1 MRSFDAACAPGSV
14 ATTLTISVGVLMR
27 ADTGVT
33 WLSYV
38 TCKRPPA
45 CAPQRS
51 SSALIQRRAA
61 PMPSVS
67 ETVSDMVWRVLKLT
81 SFEMIASMRCG
92 EIWPT
97 ICSICGWWCVT
108 SGAAS
113 AAMAGRVTAAKK
125 PVNKALRRSAGI
137 IGHPFVE
144 VAGLCRLRAQENIFS
159 RIFRKCALPTRDFLI
174 EDAAV
179 YALCAPQGS
188 NKNPRKMR
196 GQAAARPRLFFDGGR
211 FAGFGVGH
219 FHRRAIDR
227 FAVHLQAGLRQLG
240 RGLFAYAL
248 DAFFQ
253 VGPVL
258 DVAALGALVVVDFDL
273 GQRERHR
280 RDQGGDRQYY
290 FLDHDVSVK
299 WTQTRDRA
307 CATLTATG
315 DAG

>member
-113 AAMAGRVTAAKK
+113 AAMAGKVTAAKK
-125 PVNKALRRSAGI
+125 TVNRALRFSAGI
-137 IGHPFVE
+137 IGYPFVE
-144 VAGLCRLRAQENIFS
+144 GWTVPAAGTRKYLLTKRA
-159 RIFRKCALPTRDFLI
+159 RPTWDFLI
-174 EDAAV
+174 GGRVGVCVLDAKMFKQKPAQRCAGGHTRCDYFLTVDDLLVLASAIFIGAPSTDLPFTCKPACDSLAAV
-179 YALCAPQGS
+179 FSRMPLT
-188 NKNPRKMR
+188 
-196 GQAAARPRLFFDGGR
+196 R
-211 FAGFGVGH
+211 FSRSAQSLKSPPLV
-219 FHRRAIDR
+219 RSSMM
-227 FAVHLQAGLRQLG
+227 
-240 RGLFAYAL
+240 AL
-248 DAFFQ
+248 DLA
-253 VGPVL
+253 GPMPL
-258 DVAALGALVVVDFDL
+258 DRKSADTSALLTSTWASANVIVAIRVAIASTI
-273 GQRERHR
+273 
-280 RDQGGDRQYY
+280 
-290 FLDHDVSVK
+290 FLIMMSP
-299 WTQTRDRA
+299 
-307 CATLTATG
+307 
-315 DAG
+315 